1 MKKVYGF
8 LLAFIII
15 STVNAQEI
23 ERIWTL
29 EQCVKHAM
37 DHNLSVKQSE
47 YNIELQ
53 QTDLEQA
60 QYQFLPTV
68 SGSAGLG
75 LGFLSPKIN
84 DTSLNNNFGVSASS
98 TLYNGNRNRFAVESA
113 KKQLEISSL
122 DTEVLKNDLA
132 IQVVNAYLNVLYNR
146 ESVKIAQDQVLVSQ
160 QLLDRMN
167 ELVEAGVNAR
177 NDLYQAEANL
187 ATNEESLVSAQNNLE
202 IALLDLSQLLQVP
215 YKNFDVADVNIDISK
230 AVLKYNNSDIIYDK
244 AMEWRPEI
252 MAAEKQIENAD
263 ILIKSAESGKLPVVS
278 ASYNFGTG
286 YFYDFDAALTQ
297 PNYFNQIKDGINNSL
312 GVSLS
317 VPIFDRFNT
326 KQSTQRA
333 RIQRDITEINLENQK
348 VMLRTE
354 IERAYLDALTSL
366 KTLEAAKKSVE
377 AQNEAFRTAEERYN
391 LGVMTSYDF
400 EQVRNQLVQAQSSYI
415 RAKYNYIFR
424 SKFLEI
430 YYGLPVTLD

>member
-1 MKKVYGF
+1 M
-8 LLAFIII
+8 LAFIII